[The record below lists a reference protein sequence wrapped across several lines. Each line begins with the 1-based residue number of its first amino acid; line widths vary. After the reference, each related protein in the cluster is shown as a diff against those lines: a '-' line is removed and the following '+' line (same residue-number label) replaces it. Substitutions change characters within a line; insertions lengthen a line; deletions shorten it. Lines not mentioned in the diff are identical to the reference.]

1 MNNSKLP
8 STSEEYNYLIS
19 TCLSLELYNES
30 YDYCKDLITLNNY
43 ILNENERNLL
53 MKSAKGKLNVYRN
66 GWKTLIDFD
75 NFEGN
80 KQLLP
85 KSLIESKKIF
95 LENFIKN
102 FCFEIVSIAKKLEKN
117 LKNNNNDN
125 KNDFSNDDEIAKIFY
140 LKLKGDYFRY
150 FGEVANEDEFA
161 KYKEECRNCYE
172 EAFEMCKEYLE
183 YTSPL
188 FLSVGLNYAIF
199 LYSLTDELKLAY
211 DKANEVYKQAILKL
225 VPEQKIPEVENII
238 KGLEENLAIWKI
250 ELSDINNNNNNI

>member
-1 MNNSKLP
+1 MNNSKSP
-8 STSEEYNYLIS
+8 STSEEFNYLIS

-102 FCFEIVSIAKKLEKN
+102 FCFEIISIAKKLEKN

-188 FLSVGLNYAIF
+188 FLYVGLNVNRRRSVVFGGASVSGGVLGIAAAVFMVRQLLKGFEHANSLSF
-199 LYSLTDELKLAY
+199 LLA
-211 DKANEVYKQAILKL
+211 KSRPN
-225 VPEQKIPEVENII
+225 
-238 KGLEENLAIWKI
+238 
-250 ELSDINNNNNNI
+250 